1 MKKFRMVRTLVW
13 TLRGIGWL
21 VFVVGIATSL
31 VILISPDI
39 LLNYGIQVVYG
50 SIWITALGVV
60 LMSVLYTILFLALAE
75 LMLIAISAEENLRKL
90 REFFTQDK

>member
-1 MKKFRMVRTLVW
+1 MKKFKMIRTLVW

-31 VILISPDI
+31 VILVSPDI
-39 LLNYGIQVVYG
+39 LLNYGVQVAYG
-50 SIWITALGVV
+50 SVWITALGIA
-60 LMSVLYTILFLALAE
+60 LMSILYTILFLGLAE
-75 LMLIAISAEENLRKL
+75 QFMLMLSLEENMRKL